1 MIFILGL
8 FARKNKSNQ
17 KITIREVNNT
27 VAGWEGGFGED
38 LSHKASVWGGTG
50 LEGSSAQYWYL
61 REIQESI
68 KNLEV
73 AQLSQF

>member
-1 MIFILGL
+1 MIFILRL
-8 FARKNKSNQ
+8 FAGKNKSNQ

-27 VAGWEGGFGED
+27 VVAWEGD
-38 LSHKASVWGGTG
+38 LGKTSLTKPLSEVGTG
-50 LEGSSAQYWYL
+50 LEGSSAQCWYL
-61 REIQESI
+61 REIQKSI